1 MVDIKKLTVSYGNIF
16 EEAFALKILS
26 IDPSSNRIE
35 TSTTGIILLDNAK
48 LENSW
53 VASYGVRGFKEWH
66 ETVGSSLKPDV
77 VVVEQFEARD
87 NDKAKD
93 NSVLETIDFIKT
105 CYPDLILQRNAG
117 YKSDVPDELL
127 KALGLW
133 KFGKSHHQDCR
144 AAARLAL
151 FYAMRND
158 LEDFVTG
165 VGRLVNGNMEKY

>member
-1 MVDIKKLTVSYGNIF
+1 MTV
-16 EEAFALKILS
+16 ILS
-26 IDPSSNRIE
+26 IDPASNKA
-35 TSTTGIILLDNAK
+35 TNSNTGIVLIKNGKLLDHWC
-48 LENSW
+48 LPF
-53 VASYGVRGFKEWH
+53 GVKGFRKWFEI
-66 ETVGSSLKPDV
+66 VGSSLKPDV

-93 NSVLETIDFIKT
+93 NSVLETIDFIKM

-117 YKSDVPDELL
+117 YKSDVPDSLL

-133 KFGKSHHQDCR
+133 KFEKSHHQDCR

-158 LEDFVTG
+158 IEDFVTG
-165 VGRLVNGNMEKY
+165 IGELLSERI

>member
-1 MVDIKKLTVSYGNIF
+1 M
-16 EEAFALKILS
+16 KILS

-35 TSTTGIILLDNAK
+35 TSTTGIVLLDNAK

-53 VASYGVRGFKEWH
+53 VASYGVQGFKEWFK
-66 ETVGSSLKPDV
+66 TVGSSLKPDV

-93 NSVLETIDFIKT
+93 NSVLETIAEIQR
-105 CYPDLILQRNAG
+105 LIPYAEPFRNGG
-117 YKSDVPDELL
+117 YQTDVPNELL

-133 KFGKSHHQDCR
+133 RFGKSHHQDCR

-158 LEDFVTG
+158 IEDFVTG
-165 VGRLVNGNMEKY
+165 IGELLSERI

>member
-1 MVDIKKLTVSYGNIF
+1 MTR
-16 EEAFALKILS
+16 ILS
-26 IDPSSNRIE
+26 IDPSSNKIE
-35 TSTTGIILLDNAK
+35 TSTTGIVLLDNAK

-53 VASYGVRGFKEWH
+53 VASYGVRGFKEWYK
-66 ETVGSSLKPDV
+66 TVGSSLKPDI

-93 NSVLETIDFIKT
+93 NSVLETIDFIKM

-117 YKSDVPDELL
+117 YKSDIPDSLL
-127 KALGLW
+127 KELGLW
-133 KFGKSHHQDCR
+133 KFKKSHHQDIR

-158 LEDFVTG
+158 IEDFVYG
-165 VGRLVNGNMEKY
+165 VGELLSERIQG

>member
-1 MVDIKKLTVSYGNIF
+1 MTV
-16 EEAFALKILS
+16 ILS
-26 IDPSSNRIE
+26 IDPSSNKA
-35 TSTTGIILLDNAK
+35 TKSNTGVVLIDNGKLLDHWC
-48 LENSW
+48 LPF
-53 VASYGVRGFKEWH
+53 GVKGFRTWF
-66 ETVGSSLKPDV
+66 ETVGSSLKTDV

-93 NSVLETIDFIKT
+93 NSVLETIDFIKM

-133 KFGKSHHQDCR
+133 KFGKSHHADVR

-151 FYAMRND
+151 FYAMRSD
-158 LEDFVTG
+158 IEDFING
-165 VGRLVNGNMEKY
+165 VGELLNETIQGSTVAKRSDKTLNQ

>member
-1 MVDIKKLTVSYGNIF
+1 MTV
-16 EEAFALKILS
+16 ILS
-26 IDPSSNRIE
+26 IDPSSNKAE
-35 TSTTGIILLDNAK
+35 KSNTGIVLLKNGKLLDHWC
-48 LENSW
+48 LPF
-53 VASYGVRGFKEWH
+53 GVEGFKEWY
-66 ETVGSSLKPDV
+66 EAVGSKLKPDV

-93 NSVLETIDFIKT
+93 NSVTETIDFIKM

-133 KFGKSHHQDCR
+133 KFGKSHHQDVR

-151 FYAMRND
+151 FYAMRSD
-158 LEDFVTG
+158 IEDFING
-165 VGRLVNGNMEKY
+165 VGELLNETIQGSKVAK